1 VIYCLLYR
9 SMWRQVQRGRQYKVY
24 SSWLLALS
32 PQQLQGA
39 SQVVLWLH
47 TERLPAGFLLSAQL
61 LPAAEVSNR
70 PARQLTR
77 SGCFIE
83 SSGADERRRHRSHMM
98 CVCCHGCLPRCPCCA
113 LHVQAGAALG
123 DARKPLP

>member
-1 VIYCLLYR
+1 MSDEV
-9 SMWRQVQRGRQYKVY
+9 VRGRQYKVY

-61 LPAAEVSNR
+61 LPAAEVS
-70 PARQLTR
+70 PW
-77 SGCFIE
+77 
-83 SSGADERRRHRSHMM
+83 
-98 CVCCHGCLPRCPCCA
+98 P
-113 LHVQAGAALG
+113 
-123 DARKPLP
+123 